1 MDKTHNNKYER
12 YSEMMTDL
20 KQGLLFSRLDQEQLE
35 RIALSTMRIKL
46 GEGDILFEQD
56 SPANMFY
63 LVTQG
68 MIKLFRL
75 SAGGEEK
82 IIEIVSPGQTFAEAL
97 MFLDI
102 KRYPVSAGALGH
114 NGVEL
119 IAVDAGEFASMLR
132 DSVDTCFTVMAAMSQ
147 RLRGMVREI
156 DDLSLQSATCR
167 VADYMLRCVS
177 KGGKSFHLNI
187 PKHALASRLS
197 VKPETLSRIIK
208 SLSNKQI
215 LRVSGSQFEVL
226 DLKALADKASVCNL
240 PCEEQAARTIDI
252 VHRAL

>member
-1 MDKTHNNKYER
+1 MI
-12 YSEMMTDL
+12 TDF
-20 KQGLLFSRLDQEQLE
+20 KHGLLFSRLNQEQLE
-35 RIALSTMRIKL
+35 RVSLHSTRLRLSE
-46 GEGDILFEQD
+46 GEVLFEQD
-56 SPANMFY
+56 SPANAFY
-63 LVTQG
+63 LVTHG

-75 SAGGEEK
+75 SASGEEK

-102 KRYPVSAGALGH
+102 KCYPVSAAVLGH
-114 NGVEL
+114 DGAEL
-119 IAVDAGEFASMLR
+119 ISVNADDFAEMLR
-132 DSVDTCFTVMAAMSQ
+132 GSMDTCFMVMAAMSQ

-167 VADYMLRCVS
+167 VADYMLHCVT
-177 KGGKSFHLNI
+177 KGGTSFHLEI

-215 LRVSGSQFEVL
+215 IKVAGSHVDVL
-226 DLKALADKASVCNL
+226 DVESLAAKAGVCNL
-240 PCEEQAARTIDI
+240 PCEEVSGRMIELG
-252 VHRAL
+252 HPEL

>member
-1 MDKTHNNKYER
+1 
-12 YSEMMTDL
+12 MMTDL
-20 KQGLLFSRLDQEQLE
+20 KQGLLFSRLNQEQLE
-35 RIALSTMRIKL
+35 RIALHSMRLKL
-46 GEGDILFEQD
+46 REGEVLFEQD
-56 SPANMFY
+56 RPADAFY
-63 LVTQG
+63 LVTRG

-102 KRYPVSAGALGH
+102 KRYPVSAGVLGH
-114 NGVEL
+114 DGAEL

-132 DSVDTCFTVMAAMSQ
+132 DSMDTCFTVMAAMSQ

-167 VADYMLRCVS
+167 AADYMLRCVS
-177 KGGKSFHLNI
+177 EGGTSFHLDI

-208 SLSNKQI
+208 SLSNKDI
-215 LRVSGSQFEVL
+215 LKVAGSQFEVL
-226 DLKALADKASVCNL
+226 DLKALSSMASVCKL
-240 PCEEQAARTIDI
+240 PCEEHAARTIEFG
-252 VHRAL
+252 HHAL

>member
-1 MDKTHNNKYER
+1 MI
-12 YSEMMTDL
+12 TDL
-20 KQGLLFSRLDQEQLE
+20 KQGLLFSRLNQAQLE
-35 RIALSTMRIKL
+35 QISLHSTRLTLSE
-46 GEGDILFEQD
+46 GEILFEQD
-56 SPANMFY
+56 GSADSFY
-63 LVTQG
+63 LVTRG

-97 MFLDI
+97 MFLEI
-102 KRYPVSAGALGH
+102 QRYPVSAGVLGH
-114 NGVEL
+114 DGADL
-119 IAVDAGEFASMLR
+119 IAVNANTFAEMLR
-132 DSVDTCFTVMAAMSQ
+132 ESMDTCFMVMADMSQ

-167 VADYMLRCVS
+167 VADYMMRCISNGETV
-177 KGGKSFHLNI
+177 FHLDI

-215 LRVSGSQFEVL
+215 LKVAGSQFEVL
-226 DLKALADKASVCNL
+226 DLKGLSDLASVCNF
-240 PCEEQAARTIDI
+240 PCEKQAARP
-252 VHRAL
+252 VSFGHHAA